1 MNRKQKYVI
10 IYIWFEKRLWLI
22 LPQGIH
28 TKYKQTT
35 RPMKQKY
42 IEHCSLFK
50 KNLVS
55 VSYPIY
61 FVYLKYIYM
70 SLNKLKHFIS
80 LKCRI
85 HLKASSNFYSFQ
97 PSYKTLT
104 NLRDMR

>member
-61 FVYLKYIYM
+61 FVYLKYIYEYDHYG
-70 SLNKLKHFIS
+70 NI
-80 LKCRI
+80 
-85 HLKASSNFYSFQ
+85 
-97 PSYKTLT
+97 
-104 NLRDMR
+104 DG